1 MVEVHPDIT
10 DIRSSLA
17 QGHENLGRLLKETG
31 RLTQAD
37 AEYRAALAIRREL
50 ADRNPAVPSHR
61 ADLASVHTYLADLS
75 GSLGRPAEARDSYD
89 RAIALRERLVQEAPN
104 SASYRSQ
111 LASSLR
117 RRGLASADARRAL
130 GLYDGLASRSGD
142 EWFETA
148 CCHAALSALAGRGGV
163 GASAAER
170 EEEAARAMRLLSQA
184 VGMGCRDA
192 NAFRTEPALDP
203 LRDRADFRILMMDLA
218 FPAEP
223 FAAAH

>member
-1 MVEVHPDIT
+1 M
-10 DIRSSLA
+10 
-17 QGHENLGRLLKETG
+17 LKETG
-31 RLTQAD
+31 RPGEAE
-37 AEYRAALAIRREL
+37 AEYRTALAIRREL

-117 RRGLASADARRAL
+117 RRGLAWDDLGDVAGASADARRAL